1 MGTEMDF
8 TCVPCSENDCENN
21 IEKLYYTCD
30 YEPCCIYC
38 GEYVHDVDEDDEI
51 YPQCLNCTQ
60 DPVGKRK

>member
-1 MGTEMDF
+1 MMYLFLMGFKSTLKTM
-8 TCVPCSENDCENN
+8 TVKTT
-21 IEKLYYTCD
+21 EKLYYACD

-51 YPQCLNCTQ
+51 YPQCQNCTQ